1 MVQLNQT
8 IISLNNFLTTSGY
21 YLIDEDTGTSE
32 KIFSEWNDRLLSALQ
47 EYFANHAQAN
57 LSFTDAYFEL
67 FEDHGATVW
76 GVKSMTEAS
85 ESEHGFS
92 FLVEC
97 ISGYQKVKAYLTEE
111 GL

>member
-1 MVQLNQT
+1 MLLINQT
-8 IISLNNFLTTSGY
+8 IVSLNNFLTRSGY
-21 YLIDEDTGTSE
+21 YLRDDEDDISE
-32 KIFSEWNDRLLSALQ
+32 QVFNAWNNSLLSAHHEDFTQ
-47 EYFANHAQAN
+47 HAQVN

-67 FEDHGATVW
+67 FSDRGATVL
-76 GVKSMTEAS
+76 GVNAMTEVS

-97 ISGYQKVKAYLTEE
+97 ISGHQKVKAYLTEE